1 MQFSKYGNKYT
12 KISGISSL
20 MRDLGSALSQESD
33 IVFMG
38 GGNPAHIDEVYK
50 KFSAQIQSIS
60 TNEESYKRYFVNYQS
75 PEGNLDFRI
84 ALSKLLS
91 KELGYPISEKNIGL
105 SNGSQSA
112 FYTIFNILAGEH
124 ADGKFKSVLLP
135 MIPEYIG
142 YSEIGIEEN
151 FFKSQLPKIKLLKDN
166 YFKYEVDF
174 DNLEVDDGIGAIC
187 VSRPTNPSGN
197 MLTKDELGTLDL
209 LAKKKNIPLII
220 DCAYGLPFPG
230 VVYDKKENYISDN
243 TILVF
248 SLAKLGLPGCRTG
261 IIVADEFL
269 IETFN
274 NANVAMNLSTAS
286 LGPGILTN
294 IILQDELIPLCR
306 STIMPF
312 YKAVRDEIL
321 DYINHLFKDINYRI
335 HVPEGAFFLWIW
347 FEDLPISSTD
357 FYEILKRNGTL
368 VIPGEYFFH
377 GLKNNDY
384 VHAKQCI
391 RVSYTQSVNSIKQG
405 LKIVYEQYKN
415 LFIN

>member
-1 MQFSKYGNKYT
+1 M
-12 KISGISSL
+12 
-20 MRDLGSALSQESD
+20 
-33 IVFMG
+33 
-38 GGNPAHIDEVYK
+38 
-50 KFSAQIQSIS
+50 
-60 TNEESYKRYFVNYQS
+60 
-75 PEGNLDFRI
+75 
-84 ALSKLLS
+84 
-91 KELGYPISEKNIGL
+91 
-105 SNGSQSA
+105 
-112 FYTIFNILAGEH
+112 
-124 ADGKFKSVLLP
+124 
-135 MIPEYIG
+135 
-142 YSEIGIEEN
+142 
-151 FFKSQLPKIKLLKDN
+151 
-166 YFKYEVDF
+166 
-174 DNLEVDDGIGAIC
+174 
-187 VSRPTNPSGN
+187 
-197 MLTKDELGTLDL
+197 
-209 LAKKKNIPLII
+209 
-220 DCAYGLPFPG
+220 
-230 VVYDKKENYISDN
+230 
-243 TILVF
+243 
-248 SLAKLGLPGCRTG
+248 
-261 IIVADEFL
+261 ADEFL

-294 IILQDELIPLCR
+294 IILQDQLTPLCR
-306 STIMPF
+306 GTIMPF

-391 RVSYTQSVNSIKQG
+391 RVSYAQSVNSIKKG